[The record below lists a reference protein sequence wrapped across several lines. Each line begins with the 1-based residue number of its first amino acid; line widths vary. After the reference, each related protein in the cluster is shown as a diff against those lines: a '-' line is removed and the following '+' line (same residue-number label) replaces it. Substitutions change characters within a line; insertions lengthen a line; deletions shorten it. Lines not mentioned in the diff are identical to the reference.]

1 MSLAKVR
8 KTGARR
14 EQIVKAAEKVF
25 AEKGFH
31 AATISEMAR
40 EAGLSEP
47 TLYEYFSSKEEILFN
62 IPAETSR
69 KLGKIIEFH
78 LGMVKGTAEKLRAL
92 IYILFWIHQTDP
104 AYAAVSYLILKQSS
118 RFMETDEYQVL
129 RKALRPL
136 IDVIEEGTASGEIKS
151 GFTPYF
157 IRSVILGTIEHL
169 TTRKLLMGTD
179 DNLLDYVDP
188 LVDLIMGGVKEG
200 KPADRLH
207 FRVTVEP
214 AAGEG
219 QASASAASEATK
231 RSTEKKMEGR
241 VARRPNRGAIHRSEK
256 GTEVKSKRNEGK
268 NT

>member
-31 AATISEMAR
+31 EATISEIAR

-62 IPAETSR
+62 IPAESSR
-69 KLGKIIEFH
+69 KLGKIIDFH

-104 AYAAVSYLILKQSS
+104 AYAAVSYLILKQSG
-118 RFMETDEYQVL
+118 RFMETEEYQVL
-129 RKALRPL
+129 RKGLRPL
-136 IDVIEEGTASGEIKS
+136 IDVIEEGIAAGEIKS

-169 TTRKLLMGTD
+169 TTRKLLMRTK

-200 KPADRLH
+200 KPPDKLH
-207 FRVTVEP
+207 FRVTIEP
-214 AAGEG
+214 AAGNG
-219 QASASAASEATK
+219 KPPVAAPFKAAK
-231 RSTEKKMEGR
+231 RSTE
-241 VARRPNRGAIHRSEK
+241 AK
-256 GTEVKSKRNEGK
+256 GKRN
-268 NT
+268 